1 MAVEK
6 KKRRFVEKLKNKYR
20 LVILND
26 DTFEEKASF
35 RLSRFNVYVFVTT
48 LLSILIILIFSLIIF
63 TPLKEYIPGYADVK
77 MRRDL
82 IDLKFYS
89 DSLET
94 VVLNQG
100 LWLNNVQK
108 ILEGKIDTTGVAQSR
123 DKSSKYDT
131 IKLSRIPIEDVLLR
145 EEIERED
152 NYALVY
158 NDQNKQA
165 EGEIGINTLAAPLK
179 GVITQRFSNEEGHIG
194 IDIVAAEKTPV
205 KSIAPGTVIISEWTM
220 ETGHNIAIQH
230 ENGLISIYKH
240 NSVLLKK
247 VGNFV
252 KTGDAIAIIGNSGE
266 LSSGPHLHFELWR
279 KGTAVDPEQYI
290 SF

>member
-1 MAVEK
+1 MAEEK

-20 LVILND
+20 LVVLND

-35 RLSRFNVYVFVTT
+35 RLSRFNVYVFVSTV
-48 LLSILIILIFSLIIF
+48 LSILVVLIFSMIIF

-82 IDLKFYS
+82 IDLKFYT
-89 DSLET
+89 DSLES
-94 VVLNQG
+94 VVLNQS
-100 LWLNNVQK
+100 LWLNNVKK
-108 ILEGKIDTTGVAQSR
+108 ILEGKTDSATV
-123 DKSSKYDT
+123 SSSDRNIRYDT

-158 NDQNKQA
+158 GDQRNSNN
-165 EGEIGINTLAAPLK
+165 ETEVLSNLTTPLR
-179 GVITQRFSNEEGHIG
+179 GLITQRFNADDGHFG
-194 IDIVAAEKTPV
+194 IDVVAPEKTPV
-205 KSIAPGTVIISEWTM
+205 KSIAPGTVIISEWTL
-220 ETGHNIAIQH
+220 ETGHTIAVQH
-230 ENGLISIYKH
+230 DNNLISIYKH

-252 KTGDAIAIIGNSGE
+252 KSGDAIAIIGNSGE
-266 LSSGPHLHFELWR
+266 LSSGPHLHFELWQE
-279 KGTAVDPEQYI
+279 GSAVDPEQFI